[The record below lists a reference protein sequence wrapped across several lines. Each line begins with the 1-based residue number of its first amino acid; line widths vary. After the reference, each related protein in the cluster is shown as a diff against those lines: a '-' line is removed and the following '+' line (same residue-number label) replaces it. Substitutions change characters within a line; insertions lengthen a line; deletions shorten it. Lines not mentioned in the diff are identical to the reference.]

1 LCVEPFVDA
10 ACNHNSA
17 CVLECVREACYDC
30 PDTPSTVLCATQVQ
44 SAACAPYYEADVCVT
59 TALNGAGAVC
69 NPATYAQNYSAWFQ
83 AVGATYCGM

>member
-1 LCVEPFVDA
+1 
-10 ACNHNSA
+10 
-17 CVLECVREACYDC
+17 
-30 PDTPSTVLCATQVQ
+30 VQ